1 VLDASSN
8 DVPVLDAF
16 LEKKHSYE
24 RLEVKVL
31 GMKTNFRSNGQE
43 RLIFALG
50 LAWASLFCTPLA
62 NAQTGAAAQDRK
74 PTWRLLNVKE
84 GRSIVNA
91 AWEQEQP
98 APGTKDCSHV
108 VHDVYMSAGYEY
120 RYDSSFELFTGDQN
134 FVRVRFPHPGDLI
147 VWPGHVGIVV
157 DPLQHSFYSLVSTG
171 LEEQDYEGSYWKS
184 RGRPR
189 FYRYKVQ
196 IGGVLSAAKAAT
208 EPPQLSNVKRQDGA
222 RTLPGD
228 RSSSAP
234 VKHSGLNRASRM
246 ASDPSQ
252 LIYGSSI
259 PAESTETAIT
269 PQTPSSIIVAVGIQP
284 PTREEVAEGIS
295 ELSDA
300 AGNTLRTDDPFRAQL
315 PTVIMEQFSVEHIDI
330 KGDHGWARLAID
342 WKLSIS
348 GGTTQVK
355 RRREKIRWELR
366 RTESGWQAVAPPDR
380 TFVPHDVAVKN
391 LAGQLSR
398 LAESEGA
405 SPHRESSLRQ
415 ESQLANLLSALLQ

>member
-1 VLDASSN
+1 MLDASSN

-50 LAWASLFCTPLA
+50 LAWASFFCTPLA

-84 GRSIVNA
+84 GRSIMNA

-157 DPLQHSFYSLVSTG
+157 DPLQHSFKPGEHWFGGAG
-171 LEEQDYEGSYWKS
+171 L
-184 RGRPR
+184 R
-189 FYRYKVQ
+189 
-196 IGGVLSAAKAAT
+196 GVLLEVTRKT
-208 EPPQLSNVKRQDGA
+208 PFLSLQGANWRRSQRSEGCYRTTTTVKRQET
-222 RTLPGD
+222 RRSTHHPGG
-228 RSSSAP
+228 SIVFCSC
-234 VKHSGLNRASRM
+234 KTFGLNRASRM

-252 LIYGSSI
+252 L
-259 PAESTETAIT
+259 T
-269 PQTPSSIIVAVGIQP
+269 
-284 PTREEVAEGIS
+284 
-295 ELSDA
+295 
-300 AGNTLRTDDPFRAQL
+300 
-315 PTVIMEQFSVEHIDI
+315 
-330 KGDHGWARLAID
+330 
-342 WKLSIS
+342 
-348 GGTTQVK
+348 
-355 RRREKIRWELR
+355 
-366 RTESGWQAVAPPDR
+366 
-380 TFVPHDVAVKN
+380 
-391 LAGQLSR
+391 
-398 LAESEGA
+398 
-405 SPHRESSLRQ
+405 
-415 ESQLANLLSALLQ
+415 